1 METKGFFG
9 GKFFPMHLGHLKCI
23 DTMARQCD
31 HGVVILF
38 INGNDEVD
46 YLQDHDITPD
56 LLVENR
62 IKQVEKVCKLYPNI
76 EYHVIDCTTLKNE
89 DGTENWDAET
99 PLVRKYCP
107 HIDYVYSSEPSYDE
121 YFKRAYPEATHIL
134 VDVPRIIVPI
144 SSTMIRNMT
153 DEKEKKL
160 WKI

>member
-1 METKGFFG
+1 METKGFYG

-38 INGNDEVD
+38 IYGNDEVD
-46 YLQDHDITPD
+46 YLQDHEITQD

-62 IKQVEKVCKLYPNI
+62 IKQVEKVCNLYPNI
-76 EYHVIDCTTLKNE
+76 EYHVIDCTTLKNP
-89 DGTENWDAET
+89 DGTEDWDAET

-134 VDVPRIIVPI
+134 VDVPRVIVPI

-153 DEKEKKL
+153 DEKEKNL